1 MIASLLSLRELGNIV
16 VIVTNPRFILPWVH
30 EKFTDKFTMS
40 NAVKSAQLS
49 LNLSIR
55 LTKT

>member
-16 VIVTNPRFILPWVH
+16 VIVTNSMFILPWAH

-40 NAVKSAQLS
+40 NAVKSEQLS
-49 LNLSIR
+49 LNLCIR